1 MIVRRD
7 FGALA
12 PPKFFDGAVR
22 RILDL
27 QRPDGS
33 IPWYDG
39 GVIDAWNHTHAA
51 MGLSVAGC
59 LNEAE
64 RAHCLGESAKMRGPP
79 RKRRCEQSGPR
90 RSPPFRVSIAIVRQ
104 AAKDGRRPAR
114 RP

>member
-1 MIVRRD
+1 MTLVRRD

-12 PPKFFDGAVR
+12 PKRFFDGAVR

-27 QRPDGS
+27 QRSDGS

-59 LNEAE
+59 RHSYL
-64 RAHCLGESAKMRGPP
+64 HVFGP
-79 RKRRCEQSGPR
+79 CSLH
-90 RSPPFRVSIAIVRQ
+90 
-104 AAKDGRRPAR
+104 AAAAAR
-114 RP
+114 